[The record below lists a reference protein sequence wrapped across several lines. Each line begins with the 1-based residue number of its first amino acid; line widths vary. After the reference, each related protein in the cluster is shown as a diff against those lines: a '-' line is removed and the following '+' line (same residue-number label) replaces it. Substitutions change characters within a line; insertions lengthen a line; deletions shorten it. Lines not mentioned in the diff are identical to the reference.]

1 MGPRL
6 GRRAVIAHLGNGA
19 SLAALEDGKCVDTT
33 MAFTPASG
41 VVMSTR
47 PGDLDP
53 GVLLYLITKGAGA
66 AEIQR
71 PSTASAV
78 ARHLGPQLR
87 HEDAA
92 GAKETR
98 AAGRAGGRDL
108 HVPCRKAIGAFAA
121 ALGGLDTLVLTGG
134 IGENSPEVRAG
145 ICSGLEHL
153 GLAVDEAANR
163 SGRTWIS
170 AAGSRCA
177 AYVIRTDED
186 RIIAWH
192 ARELLRG

>member
-1 MGPRL
+1 L
-6 GRRAVIAHLGNGA
+6 AV
-19 SLAALEDGKCVDTT
+19 
-33 MAFTPASG
+33 
-41 VVMSTR
+41 
-47 PGDLDP
+47 
-53 GVLLYLITKGAGA
+53 
-66 AEIQR
+66 EIFMY
-71 PSTASAV
+71 S
-78 ARHLGPQLR
+78 
-87 HEDAA
+87 
-92 GAKETR
+92 
-98 AAGRAGGRDL
+98 
-108 HVPCRKAIGAFAA
+108 CRKAIGALAA

-153 GLAVDEAANR
+153 GLALDEAANR

-186 RIIAWH
+186 RIIARH